1 MYYDILYY
9 IHEKKITQ
17 TEQEIT
23 NIHNKATT
31 ESNLDT
37 CITLITLNSERIK
50 FMYEKIISLF
60 SDRDEL
66 SKSIILPVW
75 TSIKVSSFIKALMEY
90 KR

>member
-9 IHEKKITQ
+9 IHEEITQ

-23 NIHNKATT
+23 NIHNKAMT
-31 ESNLDT
+31 ESNLDMHYT
-37 CITLITLNSERIK
+37 YYLK
-50 FMYEKIISLF
+50 FWTYKIYVWKIISLF

-75 TSIKVSSFIKALMEY
+75 TSITASSFIKALMEY